1 MTLVTDRPVG
11 RNTKSRLLY
20 RFLDLKRLGIVGN
33 YTTLLRWIASG
44 DFPAGIY
51 LGANT
56 RAWLVSEIEDWIAS
70 RPVGGA

>member
-20 RFLDLKRLGIVGN
+20 RFHDLKRLGIVNN
-33 YTTLLRWIASG
+33 YTTLLRWIAAG
-44 DFPAGIY
+44 DFPAGRM
-51 LGANT
+51 LGANS

-70 RPVGGA
+70 RPVGGS